1 MLPDIIA
8 GGFNMKLERGT
19 SPLSVTPGNWN
30 GPAWVNVDVEE
41 DDDFMMIM
49 MILFLNTG
57 TTQVNVDG
65 ERDDDRKNPGNFIFA
80 TKQQNSRWT
89 SW

>member
-1 MLPDIIA
+1 M
-8 GGFNMKLERGT
+8 
-19 SPLSVTPGNWN
+19 
-30 GPAWVNVDVEE
+30 EE

-65 ERDDDRKNPGNFIFA
+65 ERDDDRQNAGNLIFA
-80 TKQQNSRWT
+80 TKQQNSR
-89 SW
+89 